1 LDGCSGKASKTFP
14 APSEK
19 QPAGR
24 GIPSAFSQQNAEAA
38 NFTTFSACLIENGV
52 MVVLWAA
59 HPADGEI
66 LHVCGV

>member
-1 LDGCSGKASKTFP
+1 VQASKTFP
-14 APSEK
+14 APSER
-19 QPAGR
+19 QPAER
-24 GIPSAFSQQNAEAA
+24 GIPSACLPLSAEAA

-52 MVVLWAA
+52 VVVLWAA